1 MKKKKGLKL
10 AVKLSLTAAV
20 PILLI
25 TIVGIWLGVS
35 KQRELSESL
44 VEREIGG
51 VAKTLCEAYIETA
64 DKGQFSM
71 NGDTLMKGTETLSG
85 NYELM
90 DKIKKD
96 HDVELSL
103 FYEDTRMLTTLTA
116 ENGER
121 EINTKLSANVYEKVK
136 NGETY
141 YAPEIELFGKP
152 YSGYYVPLRQPDSDQ
167 IIGSVF
173 CGRSLEQVNKGLTN
187 TAVSMAVVMMIIF
200 VIAFIIVLFTVVRIG
215 KTLSGTA
222 GNLNDV
228 AKGVLN
234 MEIKPILMNRSDEV
248 GDMARAIQSLINNL
262 HSILTNINNSSQ
274 ALEDLSNHFSGSF
287 ERITDSI
294 SNINNAVNEIA
305 NGATGQANETMDA
318 SQRVTEMGDALDDTS
333 ANIDTLNSSSEK
345 MKEYNQ
351 TAKENLNDLQLLS
364 KRTKE
369 SVLLVQNQTNLTNQS
384 AQQIREATD
393 LITDIA
399 SQTNLLSLNASIEA
413 ARAGENGK
421 GFAVVAS
428 EIRTLSEQSQESAE
442 KIISIVNDLLKNS
455 DTSVQAMNEV
465 TDNIRQQN
473 DKLAETDTMFRSL
486 NTEISEV
493 ADAIVHIREQVNA
506 LNKHKET
513 VLDIVEGLAAVAQ
526 ENAAST
532 EETSS
537 SMMELSQIITSC
549 DEETDKLVQM
559 AQELTENTSKFE
571 F

>member
-25 TIVGIWLGVS
+25 TVIGIWLGVS
-35 KQRELSESL
+35 KQRELSKSL

-103 FYEDTRMLTTLTA
+103 FYEDTRMLTTLTN

-248 GDMARAIQSLINNL
+248 GDMARAIQSLISNL

>member
-103 FYEDTRMLTTLTA
+103 FYGDTRMLTTLTN

-493 ADAIVHIREQVNA
+493 ADAIVHIRGQVNA

>member
-103 FYEDTRMLTTLTA
+103 FYEDTRMLTTLTN
-116 ENGER
+116 ENDER

-493 ADAIVHIREQVNA
+493 ADAIVHIRGQVNA

>member
-493 ADAIVHIREQVNA
+493 ADAIVHIRGQVNA

>member
-103 FYEDTRMLTTLTA
+103 FYEDTRMLTTLTN

-493 ADAIVHIREQVNA
+493 ADAIVHIRGQVNA

>member
-1 MKKKKGLKL
+1 MKKRKGFKL
-10 AVKLSLTAAV
+10 AFKLSLTAAI
-20 PILLI
+20 PILLV
-25 TIVGIWLGVS
+25 TIVGVWLGVS
-35 KQRELSESL
+35 KQHELSTAL
-44 VEREIGG
+44 VEREVGG
-51 VAKTLCEAYIETA
+51 VAKALSEAYIEMG

-71 NGDTLMKGTETLSG
+71 EGSTLMKGTETLSG

-90 DKIKKD
+90 DKIKED

-103 FYEDTRMLTTLTA
+103 FYGDTRILTTLRN

-121 EINTKLSANVYEKVK
+121 EINTQLSADVYEKVK

-141 YAPEIELFGKP
+141 YAPNLELFGKP
-152 YSGYYVPLRQPDSDQ
+152 YSGFYVPLYQPNSTQ
-167 IIGSVF
+167 VVGSVF
-173 CGRSLEQVNKGLTN
+173 CGRSLEQIDQGVQD
-187 TAVSMAVVMMIIF
+187 TAFSMAVVMMIIF
-200 VIAFIIVLFTVVRIG
+200 LIAFVIVLFTVIRIAR
-215 KTLSGTA
+215 TLSGTA

-234 MEIKPILMNRSDEV
+234 LEIKPILMNRSDEV
-248 GDMARAIQSLINNL
+248 GDMARAIQSLIHNL
-262 HSILTNINNSSQ
+262 HSILTNINNSSH

-287 ERITDSI
+287 DRITDSI
-294 SNINNAVNEIA
+294 GNINNAVNEIA
-305 NGATGQANETMDA
+305 NGATGQATDTMNA
-318 SQRVTEMGDALDDTS
+318 SQRVNEMGEALENTS
-333 ANIDTLNSSSEK
+333 ANIETLNNSSEK
-345 MKEYNQ
+345 MKGYNQ
-351 TAKENLNDLQLLS
+351 TAKENLNELQQLS
-364 KRTKE
+364 KKTKD

-384 AQQIREATD
+384 AQEIREATD

-428 EIRTLSEQSQESAE
+428 EIRTLSEQSRESAE
-442 KIISIVNDLLKNS
+442 KIISIVNNLLKNS
-455 DTSVQAMNEV
+455 DSSVQTMNEV

-473 DKLAETDTMFRSL
+473 AKLIETDTMFRSL

-493 ADAIVHIREQVNA
+493 TDAISYIREQVVA
-506 LNKHKET
+506 LSNHKNT
-513 VLDIVEGLAAVAQ
+513 VLELVEGLAAVAE

-537 SMMELSQIITSC
+537 SMVELSEIIRSC
-549 DEETDKLVQM
+549 DEETDKLVNM
-559 AQELTENTSKFE
+559 AQELTENTKKFE

>member
-10 AVKLSLTAAV
+10 ALKLSLTAAI
-20 PILLI
+20 PILVI
-25 TIVGIWLGVS
+25 TVVSIWLSVS
-35 KQRELSESL
+35 KQRELSQAL
-44 VEREIGG
+44 VEREVGG
-51 VAKTLCEAYIETA
+51 VAKTLCETYIEMGN
-64 DKGQFSM
+64 KGQFSM

-85 NYELM
+85 NYELI
-90 DKIKKD
+90 DKIKED

-103 FYEDTRMLTTLTA
+103 FYGDTRMLTTLTN

-121 EINTKLSANVYEKVK
+121 EINTQLSANVYEKVK

-152 YSGYYVPLRQPDSDQ
+152 YSGYYVPLHQPDSNE
-167 IIGSVF
+167 IVGSVF
-173 CGRSLEQVNKGLTN
+173 CGRSLEQVNQSLTN
-187 TAVSMAVVMMIIF
+187 TSVSMAVVMMIIF
-200 VIAFIIVLFTVVRIG
+200 IIAFAIVLFMVVRIA

-234 MEIKPILMNRSDEV
+234 LEIKPTLMNRSDEV
-248 GDMARAIQSLINNL
+248 GDMARAIQSLIHNL
-262 HSILTNINNSSQ
+262 HSILTNISDSSH

-294 SNINNAVNEIA
+294 SSVNNAVDEIA
-305 NGATGQANETMDA
+305 NGATGQANETMEA
-318 SQRVTEMGDALDDTS
+318 SQRVTEMGDALDDTT
-333 ANIDTLNSSSEK
+333 ANIETLNTSSDK

-351 TAKENLNDLQLLS
+351 TAKENLNDLQHLS

-428 EIRTLSEQSQESAE
+428 EIRTLSEQSRESAE
-442 KIISIVNDLLKNS
+442 KIIGIVNDLLKNS
-455 DTSVQAMNEV
+455 DTSVQTMAEV
-465 TDNIRQQN
+465 TDNIKQQN
-473 DKLAETDTMFRSL
+473 DKLEETDRMFRSL

-493 ADAIVHIREQVNA
+493 ADAIAHIRSQVSS
-506 LNKHKET
+506 LTTHKDT
-513 VLDIVEGLAAVAQ
+513 VLSIVEGLAAVAQ

-537 SMMELSQIITSC
+537 SMFELSQIITDC
-549 DEETDKLVQM
+549 DKETDKLVHM
-559 AQELTENTSKFE
+559 AQELTENTRKFE

>member
-1 MKKKKGLKL
+1 MKKRKGLKL
-10 AVKLSLTAAV
+10 AFKLSLTVAI

-25 TIVGIWLGVS
+25 TIAAVWLGVN
-35 KQRELSESL
+35 KQQELSTAL
-44 VEREIGG
+44 VEREVGG
-51 VAKTLCEAYIETA
+51 VAKTLCEAYIEMG
-64 DKGQFSM
+64 DKGPFTMEGS
-71 NGDTLMKGTETLSG
+71 TLMKGTETLSG

-90 DKIKKD
+90 DKIKEN

-103 FYEDTRMLTTLTA
+103 FYGDTRILTTLTN

-121 EINTKLSANVYEKVK
+121 EINTTLSAEVYEKVK
-136 NGETY
+136 NGESY
-141 YAPEIELFGKP
+141 YAPKLELFGKP
-152 YSGYYVPLRQPDSDQ
+152 YSGYYVPLYQPDSNQ

-173 CGRSLEQVNKGLTN
+173 CGRSLEQVNQGVQN
-187 TAVSMAVVMMIIF
+187 TAVSMAVVMTVIF
-200 VIAFIIVLFTVVRIG
+200 AAAFVIVLFMVIRIA

-222 GNLNDV
+222 GNLNEV

-234 MEIKPILMNRSDEV
+234 LEIKPILMNRSDEV
-248 GDMARAIQSLINNL
+248 GDMARAIQSLIHNL
-262 HSILTNINNSSQ
+262 HDILTNINDSSH
-274 ALEDLSNHFSGSF
+274 ALEGLSNHFSGSF
-287 ERITDSI
+287 DRITDSI
-294 SNINNAVNEIA
+294 TNINNAVNEIA
-305 NGATGQANETMDA
+305 NGATGQANDTMNA
-318 SQRVTEMGDALDDTS
+318 SQSVNEMGEALENTS
-333 ANIDTLNSSSEK
+333 ANIDTLNNSSEK

-351 TAKENLNDLQLLS
+351 TAKENLNELQQLS

-384 AQQIREATD
+384 AQAIREATD

-413 ARAGENGK
+413 ARAGENGR

-428 EIRTLSEQSQESAE
+428 EIRTLSEQSRESAE
-442 KIISIVNDLLKNS
+442 KIIGIVNDLLKNS
-455 DTSVQAMNEV
+455 DTSVLTMNEV

-473 DKLAETDTMFRSL
+473 AKLAETDTMFRSL

-493 ADAIVHIREQVNA
+493 ADAIVHIREQVVSLSA
-506 LNKHKET
+506 HKDT
-513 VLDIVEGLAAVAQ
+513 VLDLVEGLAAVAE

-537 SMMELSQIITSC
+537 SMVELSEIIRSC
-549 DEETDKLVQM
+549 DEETDKLVNM
-559 AQELTENTSKFE
+559 AQELTENTKKFE

>member
-35 KQRELSESL
+35 KQRELSKSL

-103 FYEDTRMLTTLTA
+103 FYEDTRMLTTLTN

-493 ADAIVHIREQVNA
+493 ADAIVHIRGQVNA

>member
-64 DKGQFSM
+64 DKGKFSL
-71 NGDTLMKGTETLSG
+71 NGDTLMKGTETMSG

-103 FYEDTRMLTTLTA
+103 FYEDTRMLTTLTN

-152 YSGYYVPLRQPDSDQ
+152 YSGYYVPLRQPDSDE

-173 CGRSLEQVNKGLTN
+173 CGRSLEQVNKSLTN
-187 TAVSMAVVMMIIF
+187 TATSMAVVMMIIF
-200 VIAFIIVLFTVVRIG
+200 VLAFVVVLFMVVRIG

-234 MEIKPILMNRSDEV
+234 LEIRPILMNRSDEV
-248 GDMARAIQSLINNL
+248 GDMARAIQSLIHNL
-262 HSILTNINNSSQ
+262 HSILTNINDSSQ
-274 ALEDLSNHFSGSF
+274 ALEDLSTHFSGSF

-305 NGATGQANETMDA
+305 NGATGQANETMEA

-333 ANIDTLNSSSEK
+333 ANISTLNNSSEK

-351 TAKENLNDLQLLS
+351 TAKENLSELQQLS
-364 KRTKE
+364 KKTKE
-369 SVLLVQNQTNLTNQS
+369 SVLLVQDQTNLTNQS

-493 ADAIVHIREQVNA
+493 ADAIAHIREQVAA

-549 DEETDKLVQM
+549 DEETDKLVHM
-559 AQELTENTSKFE
+559 AQELTENTKKFE

>member
-1 MKKKKGLKL
+1 
-10 AVKLSLTAAV
+10 
-20 PILLI
+20 
-25 TIVGIWLGVS
+25 
-35 KQRELSESL
+35 
-44 VEREIGG
+44 
-51 VAKTLCEAYIETA
+51 
-64 DKGQFSM
+64 
-71 NGDTLMKGTETLSG
+71 
-85 NYELM
+85 
-90 DKIKKD
+90 
-96 HDVELSL
+96 
-103 FYEDTRMLTTLTA
+103 
-116 ENGER
+116 
-121 EINTKLSANVYEKVK
+121 
-136 NGETY
+136 
-141 YAPEIELFGKP
+141 
-152 YSGYYVPLRQPDSDQ
+152 
-167 IIGSVF
+167 
-173 CGRSLEQVNKGLTN
+173 
-187 TAVSMAVVMMIIF
+187 
-200 VIAFIIVLFTVVRIG
+200 
-215 KTLSGTA
+215 
-222 GNLNDV
+222 
-228 AKGVLN
+228 
-234 MEIKPILMNRSDEV
+234 ME
-248 GDMARAIQSLINNL
+248 
-262 HSILTNINNSSQ
+262 
-274 ALEDLSNHFSGSF
+274 
-287 ERITDSI
+287 
-294 SNINNAVNEIA
+294 
-305 NGATGQANETMDA
+305 A

-333 ANIDTLNSSSEK
+333 ANISTLNNSSEK

-351 TAKENLNDLQLLS
+351 TAKENLSELQQLS
-364 KRTKE
+364 KKTKE
-369 SVLLVQNQTNLTNQS
+369 SVLLVQDQTNLTNQS

-493 ADAIVHIREQVNA
+493 ADAIAHIREQVAA

-549 DEETDKLVQM
+549 DEETDKLVHM
-559 AQELTENTSKFE
+559 AQELTENTKKFE

>member
-85 NYELM
+85 NFELM

-103 FYEDTRMLTTLTA
+103 FYGDTRMLTTLTND
-116 ENGER
+116 NGER

-493 ADAIVHIREQVNA
+493 ADAIVHIRGQVNA

>member
-248 GDMARAIQSLINNL
+248 GDMARAIQSLISNL